1 MFRAVYC
8 AALIAAFVSVASAA
22 TFDVTDPTEFQTA
35 LTTAQAN
42 GESDTINVAGGVYN
56 VMANGTL
63 TYTAVASEN
72 FGLIVNGADST
83 LVTLDGGSQV
93 PILRIDTTAVTLDD
107 GIMIDVNDMT
117 FRNGNAVGTPNDGG
131 ALAIVL
137 DESNQPAT
145 FAISVVVSGSEFY
158 DNAADDDGGA
168 VYIRGIVI
176 EGLVL
181 FDLTFDGN
189 QASGDGGAAYVAGW
203 VFNTPVS
210 VVDIDFF
217 NNMAQGN
224 GGALVV
230 EGFDA
235 ATPSEDRVN
244 RVDLLD
250 ITFFN
255 NRSMSLSGGGG
266 GADISA
272 LTTTVDLVGFI
283 DNSAGNEGGG
293 LRIRQNFGTLVVV
306 NSGFVGNTAD
316 DEGGGLAAAESI
328 FADVTLTNNTF
339 TENSATSIGGG
350 AFIAFDGGTGIAKI
364 YNNIIWGNL
373 PQGVGEDLYVE
384 NNALG
389 DIPGIVEIFNNDIGD
404 LVVAPGPVSEG
415 NNIDA
420 NPMFVDMT
428 LRPLPDLRLMAGSP
442 AIDTGDDNAPWA
454 PLFDFE
460 GDPRP
465 FDGNG
470 DMTATID
477 IGIDE
482 FTGAVVQD
490 ADLAVTLSDDP
501 DPVTFGGNITYTATV
516 TNNGPGVA
524 TSVQF
529 DGFHADTAFV
539 SATPSQGP
547 ACAAGF
553 GLVQCQL
560 GTIANGATAV
570 VTTVLA
576 TVNPVMV
583 PTPVSFGADVTANE
597 NDPNMTDNN
606 AVEQT
611 TVVPPGPA
619 MADLAIT
626 KVDTPDPVF
635 SGGPQLT
642 YDITVTNN
650 GPDGATGVTMTDTL
664 PAGVVYNAATSTLGS
679 CAEGA
684 GVVTCNIGDLALDAT
699 ATVTITVAPDE
710 VAAPTDIT
718 NDASVT
724 AAEIDP
730 VAGNNSVAEITT
742 VNPPSSDM
750 MIAMSVSPASPLINE
765 QVSFDFTVSN
775 DGPSDNTNV
784 LLTLTLPVNG
794 TAQSITVDQ
803 GSCGTPNG
811 TVDCTI
817 GDMPFGATVSGRVVV
832 TAPGQPAT
840 LTLSATV
847 SGDVADPTPANNSA
861 SDAVSVIDVV
871 DLIIQGQSKGTGSL
885 GWAELLLM
893 LTVASFIGLRATLH
907 RTPIRSVAALFALV
921 GAVSLLV
928 CMPTDDARA
937 EGEWYVGTS
946 IGASDADYSTG
957 ELQSDLAN
965 LGWSINNASVDDTDT
980 AWKAYA
986 GFAFNEYIAVE
997 GGFVDL
1003 GEVETEFG
1011 ATVAPTQIDAILS
1024 DTYSIHPVLGDG
1036 WFGSV
1041 VLSWPVSPDRFSL
1054 TARAGL
1060 FGWESDIDVRVISGG
1075 TGSVSDRDSGTD
1087 MLYGVGIEWRLN
1099 EQWSLMA
1106 DWERYELKDW
1116 VDAPSIGVKIRF

>member
-1 MFRAVYC
+1 MLRAVFC
-8 AALIAAFVSVASAA
+8 AALIAAFASMASAA

-42 GESDTINVAGGVYN
+42 GESDTINVADGFYN
-56 VMANGTL
+56 IATNGTL
-63 TYTAVASEN
+63 TYTAVATEN

-255 NRSMSLSGGGG
+255 NQSMSLTGGGG

-306 NSGFVGNTAD
+306 NSAFIGNTAD

-404 LVVAPGPVSEG
+404 LVVTPGPVSEG

-428 LRPLPDLRLMAGSP
+428 LRPLPNPRLMAGSP

-460 GDPRP
+460 GDARP
-465 FDGNG
+465 FDGDG
-470 DMTATID
+470 DTTATID
-477 IGIDE
+477 IGMDE

-490 ADLAVTLSDDP
+490 ADLAVT
-501 DPVTFGGNITYTATV
+501 
-516 TNNGPGVA
+516 
-524 TSVQF
+524 
-529 DGFHADTAFV
+529 
-539 SATPSQGP
+539 
-547 ACAAGF
+547 
-553 GLVQCQL
+553 
-560 GTIANGATAV
+560 
-570 VTTVLA
+570 
-576 TVNPVMV
+576 
-583 PTPVSFGADVTANE
+583 
-597 NDPNMTDNN
+597 
-606 AVEQT
+606 
-611 TVVPPGPA
+611 
-619 MADLAIT
+619 
-626 KVDTPDPVF
+626 
-635 SGGPQLT
+635 
-642 YDITVTNN
+642 
-650 GPDGATGVTMTDTL
+650 
-664 PAGVVYNAATSTLGS
+664 
-679 CAEGA
+679 
-684 GVVTCNIGDLALDAT
+684 
-699 ATVTITVAPDE
+699 
-710 VAAPTDIT
+710 
-718 NDASVT
+718 
-724 AAEIDP
+724 
-730 VAGNNSVAEITT
+730 
-742 VNPPSSDM
+742 
-750 MIAMSVSPASPLINE
+750 
-765 QVSFDFTVSN
+765 
-775 DGPSDNTNV
+775 
-784 LLTLTLPVNG
+784 
-794 TAQSITVDQ
+794 
-803 GSCGTPNG
+803 
-811 TVDCTI
+811 
-817 GDMPFGATVSGRVVV
+817 
-832 TAPGQPAT
+832 
-840 LTLSATV
+840 
-847 SGDVADPTPANNSA
+847 
-861 SDAVSVIDVV
+861 
-871 DLIIQGQSKGTGSL
+871 
-885 GWAELLLM
+885 
-893 LTVASFIGLRATLH
+893 
-907 RTPIRSVAALFALV
+907 
-921 GAVSLLV
+921 
-928 CMPTDDARA
+928 
-937 EGEWYVGTS
+937 
-946 IGASDADYSTG
+946 
-957 ELQSDLAN
+957 
-965 LGWSINNASVDDTDT
+965 
-980 AWKAYA
+980 
-986 GFAFNEYIAVE
+986 
-997 GGFVDL
+997 
-1003 GEVETEFG
+1003 
-1011 ATVAPTQIDAILS
+1011 
-1024 DTYSIHPVLGDG
+1024 
-1036 WFGSV
+1036 
-1041 VLSWPVSPDRFSL
+1041 
-1054 TARAGL
+1054 
-1060 FGWESDIDVRVISGG
+1060 
-1075 TGSVSDRDSGTD
+1075 
-1087 MLYGVGIEWRLN
+1087 
-1099 EQWSLMA
+1099 
-1106 DWERYELKDW
+1106 
-1116 VDAPSIGVKIRF
+1116 